1 MALKSFVEIVQE
13 LSMKRDKKLPNLKT
27 PVKGK
32 AGTSKFSRMKAMG
45 FNNPQKAKRKTLS
58 TNLVASANKTNT
70 NSASIGTRM
79 AMKAGTEYPTEMVSF
94 KDLLT
99 TPDAYAGYD
108 DQLKYRKQK
117 NKKMGYEEAEPE
129 TEELSISGRR
139 KLARTMKRR
148 KSQLKRARA
157 RARKRMATSAVLK
170 KRARRSSRA
179 AAAMKLTKGKPK
191 GSLSVAQKKSI
202 EKRLALPAV
211 QRRIA
216 IMTKRMMPKK
226 RKAEIMRKR

>member
-1 MALKSFVEIVQE
+1 MALKSFTEIVQE
-13 LSMKRDKKLPNLKT
+13 LSMKRDKKLSNLKT
-27 PVKGK
+27 PVKGPK
-32 AGTSKFSRMKAMG
+32 GTSKFSRFKAMG
-45 FNNPQKAKRKTLS
+45 FNNPQKVKRKTLS
-58 TNLVASANKTNT
+58 TNLIASANKSTT
-70 NSASIGTRM
+70 NSASIGTKM

-117 NKKMGYEEAEPE
+117 NKKMGYEEVEPTE
-129 TEELSISGRR
+129 EELSISGRR

-148 KSQLKRARA
+148 KSQLKRARE
-157 RARKRMATSAVLK
+157 RAKKRMAKTDVLK
-170 KRARRSSRA
+170 KRARRSARA
-179 AAAMKLTKGKPK
+179 DAAKKLAKGKNK
-191 GSLSVAQKKSI
+191 KDLSVAMKKSL

-216 IMTKRMMPKK
+216 ILTRRMMPTK
-226 RKAEIMRKR
+226 RKAEISRKR